1 MSRWIDNN
9 IADRLYIL
17 DHVSSWK
24 NITPESVE
32 KDWWVTAVL
41 KCMFELTAAP
51 YMYFKGGTS
60 LSKGWN
66 LIDRF
71 SEDIDIALYRDFFLN
86 ELHKSCAACTTN
98 NQIMNLRKVSRDYVT
113 TDLKAELEERL
124 KADGLSDIRIE
135 AVTTR
140 QTSEG
145 EKPIDHDSDPTVL
158 NVHYKSILS
167 PTDKYV
173 RPVVKIEISCLS
185 LKEPYQPKAIRS
197 IISEHFPDEDTQTA
211 STIPTVLPTR
221 TFLEKAFLL
230 NEEYQRPNPR
240 TIRMSRHLYDLER
253 MMDTHYAAQ
262 ALADSVL
269 YRTIVE
275 HRRKFYRIK
284 GIDYDTD
291 LPDSITFCPTGQLL
305 DRMADDYRN
314 MTSSF
319 IYGTPPDFDT
329 LIARIQE
336 LQTRFRRIGQLG
348 RAISINIEKS

>member
-51 YMYFKGGTS
+51 YMSFKGGTS

-86 ELHKSCAACTTN
+86 ELRKSCAACTTN

-140 QTSEG
+140 QTFEG

-185 LKEPYQPKAIRS
+185 LKEICPSSGQNRN
-197 IISEHFPDEDTQTA
+197 Q
-211 STIPTVLPTR
+211 LPL
-221 TFLEKAFLL
+221 FE
-230 NEEYQRPNPR
+230 R
-240 TIRMSRHLYDLER
+240 TISAKSHPIHHIRALPGRR
-253 MMDTHYAAQ
+253 YADGLDNSDG
-262 ALADSVL
+262 LA
-269 YRTIVE
+269 
-275 HRRKFYRIK
+275 H
-284 GIDYDTD
+284 
-291 LPDSITFCPTGQLL
+291 
-305 DRMADDYRN
+305 A
-314 MTSSF
+314 
-319 IYGTPPDFDT
+319 
-329 LIARIQE
+329 
-336 LQTRFRRIGQLG
+336 
-348 RAISINIEKS
+348 NIP

>member
-1 MSRWIDNN
+1 MTRWIDNS

-17 DHVSSWK
+17 DHVSSLK
-24 NITPESVE
+24 DITPESVE

-41 KCMFELTAAP
+41 QCVFELTAAP

-60 LSKGWN
+60 LSKGWR

-86 ELHKSCAACTTN
+86 ELHRSCAACETN

-113 TDLKAELEERL
+113 TVLKAELEERL
-124 KADGLSDIRIE
+124 KANGLTGTSIE

-167 PTDKYV
+167 PADKYI

-185 LKEPYQPKAIRS
+185 LKEPYQIQPIRT
-197 IISEHFPDEDTQTA
+197 IISEHFPEEDTRTA
-211 STIPTVLPTR
+211 SAIPTVTPVR

-253 MMDTHYAAQ
+253 MMDTPFASQ
-262 ALADSVL
+262 ALADAAL

-275 HRRKFYRIK
+275 HRRRFYRIK

-291 LPDSITFCPTGQLL
+291 LPDRITFCPTGQLL
-305 DRMADDYRN
+305 DRMAEDYRN

-329 LIARIQE
+329 LIARIRE
-336 LQTRFRRIGQLG
+336 LQDRFRHLTCHE
-348 RAISINIEKS
+348 N

>member
-1 MSRWIDNN
+1 M
-9 IADRLYIL
+9 
-17 DHVSSWK
+17 
-24 NITPESVE
+24 
-32 KDWWVTAVL
+32 
-41 KCMFELTAAP
+41 
-51 YMYFKGGTS
+51 
-60 LSKGWN
+60 
-66 LIDRF
+66 
-71 SEDIDIALYRDFFLN
+71 
-86 ELHKSCAACTTN
+86 
-98 NQIMNLRKVSRDYVT
+98 
-113 TDLKAELEERL
+113 
-124 KADGLSDIRIE
+124 
-135 AVTTR
+135 
-140 QTSEG
+140 
-145 EKPIDHDSDPTVL
+145 
-158 NVHYKSILS
+158 
-167 PTDKYV
+167 
-173 RPVVKIEISCLS
+173 VKIEISCLS

-197 IISEHFPDEDTQTA
+197 IISERFPDEDTQTA

-262 ALADSVL
+262 ALADSAL

-291 LPDSITFCPTGQLL
+291 LPDSIIFCPTGQLL

-329 LIARIQE
+329 LIARMQE
-336 LQTRFRRIGQLG
+336 LQARFRFIGQSG
-348 RAISINIEKS
+348 DVYKQNRCNFTA

>member
-1 MSRWIDNN
+1 MTRWIDNS

-17 DHVSSWK
+17 DHVSSLK
-24 NITPESVE
+24 DITSESVE

-41 KCMFELTAAP
+41 QCVFELTAAP

-60 LSKGWN
+60 LSKGWR

-86 ELHKSCAACTTN
+86 ELHKGCAVCETN

-113 TDLKAELEERL
+113 TVLKAELEERL
-124 KADGLSDIRIE
+124 KANGLTGTSIE

-167 PTDKYV
+167 PADKYI

-185 LKEPYQPKAIRS
+185 LKEPYQIQP
-197 IISEHFPDEDTQTA
+197 
-211 STIPTVLPTR
+211 IPVTPVR

-253 MMDTHYAAQ
+253 MMDTPFASQ
-262 ALADSVL
+262 ALADTAL

-275 HRRKFYRIK
+275 HRRRFYRIK

-291 LPDSITFCPTGQLL
+291 LPDRITFCPAGPLL
-305 DRMADDYRN
+305 DRMAEDYRN

-329 LIARIQE
+329 LIARIRE
-336 LQTRFRRIGQLG
+336 LQDRFRHL
-348 RAISINIEKS
+348 SSHEN

>member
-1 MSRWIDNN
+1 M
-9 IADRLYIL
+9 
-17 DHVSSWK
+17 
-24 NITPESVE
+24 
-32 KDWWVTAVL
+32 
-41 KCMFELTAAP
+41 
-51 YMYFKGGTS
+51 
-60 LSKGWN
+60 
-66 LIDRF
+66 
-71 SEDIDIALYRDFFLN
+71 
-86 ELHKSCAACTTN
+86 
-98 NQIMNLRKVSRDYVT
+98 
-113 TDLKAELEERL
+113 
-124 KADGLSDIRIE
+124 
-135 AVTTR
+135 
-140 QTSEG
+140 
-145 EKPIDHDSDPTVL
+145 
-158 NVHYKSILS
+158 
-167 PTDKYV
+167 
-173 RPVVKIEISCLS
+173 VKIEISCLS

-197 IISEHFPDEDTQTA
+197 IISERFPDEDTQTV

-262 ALADSVL
+262 ALADSAL

-329 LIARIQE
+329 LIARMQE
-336 LQTRFRRIGQLG
+336 LQNRFRRLGQLG
-348 RAISINIEKS
+348 DVYK